1 MYDEVKQPAGDPPRI
16 AASSSRNV
24 VNFSSACTTKR
35 FPSPRCASATKLVP
49 DRPGELTAESC
60 CGEGTPEMRRQVCK
74 SNRRVTFWVSTEFHR
89 WGDTNVATGRNSQ
102 MSRVANSAALRRN
115 DLTTGAIGY
124 AQFYS
129 RSHEVS
135 DCEAKVTGT
144 SLARCPHLQHG
155 LHFNNRLSDTIK
167 CSQPLQ
173 KNFSPESSTV
183 STQNIIQHLN
193 DVQDAALHRR
203 HPRLR

>member
-1 MYDEVKQPAGDPPRI
+1 
-16 AASSSRNV
+16 
-24 VNFSSACTTKR
+24 
-35 FPSPRCASATKLVP
+35 
-49 DRPGELTAESC
+49 
-60 CGEGTPEMRRQVCK
+60 
-74 SNRRVTFWVSTEFHR
+74 
-89 WGDTNVATGRNSQ
+89 

-155 LHFNNRLSDTIK
+155 LHFNNRLSDTIE

-173 KNFSPESSTV
+173 KNFNPESSTL
-183 STQNIIQHLN
+183 SIQKHYPTPEWYAGCSRSH
-193 DVQDAALHRR
+193 DAVIRIYDDAGNVIETHDYQTDFKD
-203 HPRLR
+203 